1 MKYNIETKENEK
13 KESKNNDENKIE
25 DWWNRMRKL

>member
-25 DWWNRMRKL
+25 DWWNRIV